1 MVSVPPAHSFLNCE
15 PKNYVKRTNSCDY
28 IFEEGPFR
36 HHLVHNLLGHHPRN
50 LVLSPYLSAGREGV
64 PPHTFDDHPPCFVS
78 YGTGERGQQE
88 CDRLVEYLVRDGT
101 HVEVVRTEDTP
112 HDILLL
118 GFWKREDR
126 EKIWKGALNFLKGI
140 PRDGDQSRSRV

>member
-1 MVSVPPAHSFLNCE
+1 
-15 PKNYVKRTNSCDY
+15 
-28 IFEEGPFR
+28 
-36 HHLVHNLLGHHPRN
+36 
-50 LVLSPYLSAGREGV
+50 
-64 PPHTFDDHPPCFVS
+64 
-78 YGTGERGQQE
+78 
-88 CDRLVEYLVRDGT
+88 VRDGT

-126 EKIWKGALNFLKGI
+126 EEIWKGALNFLKGI